1 MVKPTPAPVKEKKG
15 WVATIVKFFSRC
27 FFRLILL
34 KLVILETII
43 ETTFLH
49 KEIVGSNPEERSWF
63 WNQIFEKDEDYHD
76 YEEVYGGEVQN
87 DYPEEL
93 WIHVNGIMTE
103 LDDAKKTCVEMH
115 NLFGRPCKL
124 LHNPTDGLILD
135 LLECFMGKTGLLKH
149 GCTRP
154 RHRLKNSLLMEMD
167 VEKYKKIVLV
177 AHSQGT
183 IITGYVIGDLNDM
196 VENEEST
203 AEERESMKEKMSKL
217 EVYLVAG
224 AAHHASGKY
233 VSRLECLSNR
243 GDFVAILGHIFPNTL
258 KGIWKDIRG
267 NGIIYKHCKDHVDN
281 LKWGHLLS
289 RHYFASMEKGSF
301 SESKLVTEYMLQNSK
316 TQNAQS
322 ETTPLISK

>member
-1 MVKPTPAPVKEKKG
+1 MVKTTPAPVKEKKG
-15 WVATIVKFFSRC
+15 WVASAVKFFSRR

-34 KLVILETII
+34 KLAILETIF

-63 WNQIFEKDEDYHD
+63 WNQIFEKDEDYYD
-76 YEEVYGGEVQN
+76 YEEVYGEEVQN

-103 LDDAKKTCVEMH
+103 LDGAKATCVEIH
-115 NLFGRPCKL
+115 RLFGRPCKL

-154 RHRLKNSLLMEMD
+154 RHRLKNSLLMEM
-167 VEKYKKIVLV
+167 EEKKYKKIVLV

-183 IITGYVIGDLNDM
+183 IITRNVIGDLNDM
-196 VENEEST
+196 VANEEST
-203 AEERESMKEKMSKL
+203 AEDRESMKEKMSKL

-224 AAHHASGKY
+224 AAHHASGKN
-233 VSRLECLSNR
+233 VSRFECLSNR
-243 GDFVAILGHIFPNTL
+243 FRRN
-258 KGIWKDIRG
+258 
-267 NGIIYKHCKDHVDN
+267 
-281 LKWGHLLS
+281 S
-289 RHYFASMEKGSF
+289 GSYF
-301 SESKLVTEYMLQNSK
+301 SEYVEGCLERYQGKWNHIQTLQGSR
-316 TQNAQS
+316 
-322 ETTPLISK
+322 